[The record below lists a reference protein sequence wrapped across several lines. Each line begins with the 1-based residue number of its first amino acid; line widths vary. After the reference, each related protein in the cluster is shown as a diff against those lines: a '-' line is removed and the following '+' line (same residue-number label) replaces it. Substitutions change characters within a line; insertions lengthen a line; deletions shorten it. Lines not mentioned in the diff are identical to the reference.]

1 MPGVFH
7 PIREYKHIK
16 WYKHF
21 LSVLVKYGFEELARE
36 LNTGISGWL
45 GTRIIP
51 EYIKKVAR
59 RHSRPVRVRLA
70 LQELG
75 PTFIKLGQ
83 LLSTR
88 PDLVPQEYV
97 TELQYLQDR
106 APPEE
111 FEAISRVIETDLHG
125 KLDEFFTQI
134 DPKPLAAG
142 SIAQVHRATTK
153 EGQIAAVKVRRPGI
167 VSTITTECEIL
178 RGLVGFAAN
187 TLKKHGIYEPDRIAD
202 EFSRAIM
209 KEVDLNNERRNQ
221 IRMRRDFIDD
231 ITVHIPEVYPEY
243 CCASVLTMEY
253 IDGIKIR
260 SRDSV
265 IQAHLDP
272 ELIAERGVNFLLKQV
287 FECHLFHTDPHPGN
301 IFIMPGNV
309 VCLIDFGQ
317 AARISS
323 DTREFLMS
331 WIYALIR
338 NEPTDFTRML
348 EHNDMIREGV
358 DRHELAMDVEEIFD
372 FYSGLSAED
381 IPFRELIIESMELL
395 RKHRIITPPAF
406 TLILK
411 SLLIMEAFKLALDS
425 EYNIMTTFRTF
436 VHRYRLH
443 EFGTRRLRSI
453 KYAMLDAGRLAIRF
467 PEHLHAILKQLR
479 KGKFSLQVNINHL
492 DTLILIIQSSIKW
505 ISSAIIIGALLLA
518 SSSLIKIQGKA
529 FGVIDVQSLG
539 ITGYVVSGI
548 IGLLLLIA
556 LVRSRKL

>member
-1 MPGVFH
+1 VPGVFH
-7 PIREYKHIK
+7 PIKEYKHIR
-16 WYKHF
+16 WYNHF
-21 LSVLVKYGFEELARE
+21 ISVLAKYGFEELARE

-88 PDLVPQEYV
+88 PDLIPQEYI
-97 TELQYLQDR
+97 TELQYLQDQ

-111 FEAISRVIETDLHG
+111 FEAIGRVIETDLNG
-125 KLDEFFTQI
+125 KLEDFFSHF
-134 DPKPLAAG
+134 DPRPLAAG

-153 EGQIAAVKVRRPGI
+153 DGKTAAVKVRRPGI

-178 RGLVGFAAN
+178 QGLVGFASN
-187 TLKKHGIYEPDRIAD
+187 ILKKHGIYEPHRIAE

-209 KEVDLNNERRNQ
+209 KEVDLENERRNQ
-221 IRMRRDFIDD
+221 MRMRRDFIDD
-231 ITVHIPEVYPEY
+231 ETVHIPEVYPEY
-243 CCASVLTMEY
+243 CCESVLTMEY

-260 SRDSV
+260 SRDAV
-265 IQAHLDP
+265 IKSNLDP
-272 ELIAERGVNFLLKQV
+272 EIIAERGVNFLLKQV

-331 WIYALIR
+331 WIFALIR

-348 EHNDMIREGV
+348 DHNDMIREGT

-372 FYSGLSAED
+372 FYSGLSSED
-381 IPFRELIIESMELL
+381 IPFRQLMIESMELL
-395 RKHRIITPPAF
+395 RKHRIMTPPGF

-411 SLLIMEAFKLALDS
+411 SLLTLEAFNSALDS
-425 EYNIMTTFRTF
+425 DYNIMKTFRTF

-443 EFGTRRLRSI
+443 EFGPRRLRSI
-453 KYAMLDAGRLAIRF
+453 KYAMFDAGRLVIKF
-467 PEHLHAILKQLR
+467 PDHLRAILKQLR
-479 KGKFSLQVNINHL
+479 KGKFLLQVNVTHL
-492 DTLILIIQSSIKW
+492 DSLIHIIHSSVKW
-505 ISSAIIIGALLLA
+505 FSGAIIIAALLLA
-518 SSSLIKIQGKA
+518 SSSLIETQGKA
-529 FGVIDVQSLG
+529 FGVVDIQSLG
-539 ITGYVVSGI
+539 ITGYIISGLIGIWLI
-548 IGLLLLIA
+548 IS
-556 LVRSRKL
+556 LVRGRKL

>member
-1 MPGVFH
+1 VPGVFH

-21 LSVLVKYGFEELARE
+21 LSVLIKYGFEELARE

-59 RHSRPVRVRLA
+59 RHSRPTRVRLA

-88 PDLVPQEYV
+88 PDLIPQEYV

-111 FEAISRVIETDLHG
+111 FEAISRVVETDLHG
-125 KLDEFFTQI
+125 KLEEFFSEF
-134 DPKPLAAG
+134 DPRPLAAG
-142 SIAQVHRATTK
+142 SIAQVHRATTR
-153 EGQIAAVKVRRPGI
+153 EGQSAAVKVRRPGI
-167 VSTITTECEIL
+167 VNTIATECEIL
-178 RGLVGFAAN
+178 RGLVDFAADI
-187 TLKKHGIYEPDRIAD
+187 LQRHGIYEPHRIAE

-209 KEVDLNNERRNQ
+209 KEVDLENERRNQ
-221 IRMRRDFIDD
+221 MRMRRDFLDD
-231 ITVHIPEVYPEY
+231 PTVHIPEVYAEY
-243 CCASVLTMEY
+243 CCESVLTMEY

-260 SRDSV
+260 SRESV
-265 IQAHLDP
+265 VQANLDP

-323 DTREFLMS
+323 ETREFLMS
-331 WIYALIR
+331 WIFALIR

-348 EHNDMIREGV
+348 DHNDMIREGT
-358 DRHELAMDVEEIFD
+358 DLHELAMDVEEIFD
-372 FYSGLSAED
+372 FYSGLASED
-381 IPFRELIIESMELL
+381 IPFRQLMIESMELL
-395 RKHRIITPPAF
+395 RKHRIMAPPGF

-411 SLLIMEAFKLALDS
+411 SLLTVEAFNAALESD
-425 EYNIMTTFRTF
+425 YDIMKTFRTY

-443 EFGTRRLRSI
+443 EFGPRRLRSL
-453 KYAMLDAGRLAIRF
+453 KYAMLDAGRLAIKLPDHIR
-467 PEHLHAILKQLR
+467 AILKQLR
-479 KGKFSLQVNINHL
+479 KGKLSLQINITHL
-492 DTLILIIQSSIKW
+492 DSLIRIIQSSVRW
-505 ISSAIIIGALLLA
+505 LSAAIVIGALLLA
-518 SSSLIKIQGKA
+518 SGSLIKTQGKA
-529 FGVIDVQSLG
+529 FGAVDVQSLG
-539 ITGYVVSGI
+539 IMGYVISGI
-548 IGLLLLIA
+548 IGLFLLLSLI
-556 LVRSRKL
+556 RNRKL